1 MAQEMTDE
9 NQTDGSGQTARHSD
23 RRFTLM
29 TEENPNL
36 SVDYLVSLGSKL
48 TDESCC
54 IQISY
59 VPDKLL
65 LRPEAFEHYLHSFD
79 DQDVSSLEY
88 LALTVLTD
96 INNEVVPRWV
106 QVRAKS
112 ESSNHRILVE
122 DRQPIW
128 ENEELLSRIQKF

>member
-1 MAQEMTDE
+1 MMEKVIDE
-9 NQTDGSGQTARHSD
+9 AELTVNQKSQSD
-23 RRFTLM
+23 RRFSLVTV
-29 TEENPNL
+29 ENPNL
-36 SVDYLVSLGSKL
+36 SIDYLVSLGSKL

-59 VPDKLL
+59 VPDKLVL
-65 LRPEAFEHYLHSFD
+65 KPEAFEQYLHSFD
-79 DQDVSSLEY
+79 DQDVLSLEA
-88 LALTVLTD
+88 LALNVLID
-96 INNEVVPRWV
+96 LNNEVVPRWV

-112 ESSNHRILVE
+112 ESSNHRVLVE